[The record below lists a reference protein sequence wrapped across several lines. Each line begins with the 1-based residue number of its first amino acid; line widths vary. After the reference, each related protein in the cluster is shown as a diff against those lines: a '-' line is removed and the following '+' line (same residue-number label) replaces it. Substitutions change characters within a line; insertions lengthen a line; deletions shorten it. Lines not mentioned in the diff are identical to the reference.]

1 MAPDRG
7 LLGLTTRT
15 MQDRW
20 NIPANRLTVPN
31 EIGTYIGINGVH
43 ILMSKY
49 SPLGAYLRQQRRD
62 VVSIK
67 FAEIE
72 KIIGSKLPASA
83 RYRAWWSNNDFNS
96 VLTKVWLEAG
106 FKSEQVDMAKHKL
119 IFRRVRKP
127 QAADAAGPAA
137 GETPFH
143 PLYGAMQG
151 LVRIMPGTDL
161 TQPADPEW
169 ADRLDAAFGKERR
182 EQ

>member
-1 MAPDRG
+1 
-7 LLGLTTRT
+7 
-15 MQDRW
+15 
-20 NIPANRLTVPN
+20 
-31 EIGTYIGINGVH
+31 
-43 ILMSKY
+43 MSKY

-62 VVSIK
+62 VVPMK

-72 KIIGSKLPASA
+72 KIIGGKLPASA

-119 IFRRVRKP
+119 VFRRVRKP

-137 GETPFH
+137 GDKPFH

-169 ADRLDAAFGKERR
+169 ADRLDAAYGKERR